1 MNSLAAVRRS
11 ISAFALAALAAGAL
25 AGPARAE
32 EEPLPVSVT
41 GPDSVNLSLHPEPG
55 EPGEP
60 GEPQI
65 DLGLRAPG
73 EPVPDENGVTYPIHQ
88 GEYTVT
94 VDASSLAGVAT
105 VNFSRLGGW
114 QGCSVEGLVAT
125 CRGYEIY
132 AGRDY
137 NDLGGI
143 RLDVTDESAAG
154 EVGSIEVTAA
164 GEGLAFTGH
173 TVDVLVGGPELQNK
187 QLAEPEGFK
196 AGDTFQAPLGFRSV
210 GGLGGKGVVLRVSGT
225 RGLSLPGTFGNCW
238 YDPRDPADL
247 RGWSTALCVFD
258 SEFAAGAAYGLST
271 PFPIGTAGFALYD
284 SMSYSFSAVPADQVA
299 DLLAEGDYRAGSGPD
314 LELVRL
320 PDADPAGYTRY
331 AEMDFPTKNT
341 FDLDLTGER
350 LRARKGQTVPVD
362 IGFANHGPAWLALL
376 RSGGE
381 PISFWVDLPPG
392 TTATTA
398 PEACRAAGWEGAEGD
413 YLCNI
418 DTPILEDASLTFTFA
433 LRVDEVIRNATGRA
447 FFAYTMPNEGNPAN
461 DSGAI
466 VLNPRGR
473 P

>member
-65 DLGLRAPG
+65 ELGLRAPG

-94 VDASSLAGVAT
+94 VDASSLAGVAA

-196 AGDTFQAPLGFRSV
+196 AGDTFQAPLGFRNV

-447 FFAYTMPNEGNPAN
+447 FFTYTMPNEGNPAN

>member
-1 MNSLAAVRRS
+1 MITLAAVRRTV
-11 ISAFALAALAAGAL
+11 SALALAALAAGAL
-25 AGPARAE
+25 AVPAQAQ

-65 DLGLRAPG
+65 ELGLRAPG

-94 VDASSLAGVAT
+94 VDASSLAGVAA

-154 EVGSIEVTAA
+154 DVGSIEVTAA

-196 AGDTFQAPLGFRSV
+196 AGDTFQAPLSFHNV

-225 RGLSLPGTFGNCW
+225 RGISLPSTFGNCW
-238 YDPRDPADL
+238 YDPRDPHDL
-247 RGWSTALCVFD
+247 RGWSSALCVFD
-258 SEFAAGAAYGLST
+258 SEFAGGASYGLSA
-271 PFPIGTAGFALYD
+271 PFPVGTAGFALYD
-284 SMSYSFSAVPADQVA
+284 VMSYSFSAVPADKVA
-299 DLLAEGDYRAGSGPD
+299 DLLAEGDYRAGTGPE
-314 LELVRL
+314 LGLVRL
-320 PDADPAGYTRY
+320 PDADPAGYTKY

-392 TTATTA
+392 TTVATA
-398 PEACRAAGWEGAEGD
+398 PEGCRAASWEGAEGD

-418 DTPILEDASLTFTFA
+418 DTPILEDASRTFTFG

-461 DSGAI
+461 DSGEI

-473 P
+473 H

>member
-1 MNSLAAVRRS
+1 MTSLAAVRRT
-11 ISAFALAALAAGAL
+11 ISAFALAALAGTAL
-25 AGPARAE
+25 AVPAAAK
-32 EEPLPVSVT
+32 EEPLPVAIT

-65 DLGLRAPG
+65 ELGLRAPG
-73 EPVPDENGVTYPIHQ
+73 EAVPDDDGVIWPIHN

-94 VDASSLAGVAT
+94 VDASSLAGVAA

-114 QGCSVEGLVAT
+114 QGCSVDGLVAT
-125 CRGYEIY
+125 CSRSEIY
-132 AGRDY
+132 AGQDY

-154 EVGSIEVTAA
+154 DFGTIEVTAE

-173 TVDVLVGGPELQNK
+173 AVDVLVGGPELRMK
-187 QLAEPEGFK
+187 QLSEPEGFQ
-196 AGDTFQAPLGFRSV
+196 AGDTFQAPLSFRNQ
-210 GGLGGKGVVLRVSGT
+210 GGLGGKGVVLRISGT
-225 RGLSLPGTFGNCW
+225 RGLSFPGAFGNCW
-238 YDPRDPADL
+238 YDPRDPDDL
-247 RGWSTALCVFD
+247 RGWSTALCAFD
-258 SEFAAGAAYGLST
+258 SEFAAGAAYGLSA

-284 SMSYSFSAVPADQVA
+284 SMSYSFSAVPTDKVA
-299 DLLAEGDYRAGSGPD
+299 DLLAQGDYQRGAGPELG
-314 LELVRL
+314 LVRL
-320 PDADPAGYTRY
+320 PDADPSGYTQY

-350 LRARKGQTVPVD
+350 LRARKGQTVSVD
-362 IGFANHGPAWLALL
+362 IGFANHGPAWLAML

-392 TTATTA
+392 TTATTV
-398 PEACRAAGWEGAEGD
+398 PEACRPAGWEGAEGD

-418 DTPILEDASLTFTFA
+418 DTPILEDASRTFTFA
-433 LRVDEVIRNATGRA
+433 LRVDEVIKNATGRA

-461 DSGAI
+461 DAGAI
-466 VLNPRGR
+466 VLNPKGR

>member
-1 MNSLAAVRRS
+1 MPYLAAVRRTV
-11 ISAFALAALAAGAL
+11 SAFALAALAAGAL
-25 AGPARAE
+25 VGPAQAQ

-41 GPDSVNLSLHPEPG
+41 GPDSVNLSLHPESG

-65 DLGLRAPG
+65 ELGLRAPG

-94 VDASSLAGVAT
+94 VDASSLAGVAA
-105 VNFSRLGGW
+105 VDFSRLGGW
-114 QGCSVEGLVAT
+114 QGCSVQGLVAT

-154 EVGSIEVTAA
+154 DVGTIEVTAA

-173 TVDVLVGGPELQNK
+173 TVDVLVGGPELRMK
-187 QLAEPEGFK
+187 QLGEPEGFR
-196 AGDTFQAPLGFRSV
+196 AGDTFRAPLSFLNV

-225 RGLSLPGTFGNCW
+225 RGISLPSTFGNCW
-238 YDPRDPADL
+238 YDPRDPDDL
-247 RGWSTALCVFD
+247 RGWSSALCVFD
-258 SEFAAGAAYGLST
+258 SEFAGGATYGLST
-271 PFPIGTAGFALYD
+271 PFPVRTADFALYD
-284 SMSYSFSAVPADQVA
+284 VLSYSFSAVPADQVA
-299 DLLAEGDYRAGSGPD
+299 DLLAEGDYRAGTGPE
-314 LELVRL
+314 LGLVRL
-320 PDADPAGYTRY
+320 PDADPAGYVQY
-331 AEMDFPTKNT
+331 AETDFPTKNT
-341 FDLDLTGER
+341 FDLDLSGER
-350 LRARKGQTVPVD
+350 LRARKGQTVSLDV
-362 IGFANHGPAWLALL
+362 GFANHGPAWLALI

-392 TTATTA
+392 TTVTTA
-398 PEACRAAGWEGAEGD
+398 PEACRAADWEGAEGD

-418 DTPILEDASLTFTFA
+418 DTPILEDASRTFTFG

-461 DSGAI
+461 DSGQI

-473 P
+473 H